1 MELKGIFIYSKT
13 ANGNYNFRLK
23 APNKE
28 TLAVSEAPYPTSTG
42 CKSGIAS
49 CRKFA
54 DVHVEDQTLKR
65 GYTVL
70 PNPKYE
76 MYEDKAGKFR
86 YRLRAN
92 NGIIIIISEAGYATR
107 EGCKKGIVSVSKW
120 AATADIEA
128 DPKN

>member
-1 MELKGIFIYSKT
+1 MELKGTFIYSKT
-13 ANGNYNFRLK
+13 SNGNYNFRLK

-42 CKSGIAS
+42 CKAGIAS

-54 DVHVEDQTLKR
+54 GVHVEDQTLKR
-65 GYTVL
+65 GYSVL
-70 PNPKYE
+70 PNPKFE
-76 MYEDKAGKFR
+76 MYEDKGGKYR

-107 EGCKKGIVSVSKW
+107 EGCKKGIQSVCKW
-120 AATADIEA
+120 SETAEIVTDI
-128 DPKN
+128 KK